1 MAKRK
6 TSKVLPET
14 KLLLDLVV
22 KGMQERKAQNIAI
35 LDMSEVNGAMCD
47 YFVICTG
54 TSDSQV
60 DAIADSVE
68 DEVYKTIKANPTHV
82 EGKQNKEWILIDYLD
97 VMAHVFKKETRDFFA
112 LEDLWGDAK
121 ITKVKDM
128 A

>member
-6 TSKVLPET
+6 SSKVHPET

-22 KGMQERKAQNIAI
+22 KGMQEKKAKDITI
-35 LDMSEVNGAMCD
+35 LDMTEVSSAIAD
-47 YFVICTG
+47 YSAICTG

-68 DEVYKTIKANPTHV
+68 EEVFKATKINPSHL
-82 EGKQNKEWILIDYLD
+82 EGKTNKEWVLIDYLD
-97 VMAHVFKKETRDFFA
+97 VMAHVFKKDTREFFA
-112 LEDLWGDAK
+112 LEELWGDAK
-121 ITKVKDM
+121 ITTVKDM

>member
-6 TSKVLPET
+6 STKVLPET

-22 KGMQERKAQNIAI
+22 KGMQERKAKNITI
-35 LDMSEVNGAMCD
+35 LDMSEVSGAMTD
-47 YFVICTG
+47 FFVICTG

-60 DAIADSVE
+60 DAISDSIE
-68 DEVYKTIKANPTHV
+68 EEVYNTVKYNPAHV
-82 EGKQNKEWILIDYLD
+82 EGKANKEWILIDYLD
-97 VMAHVFKKETRDFFA
+97 VMAHVFKKETREFFA

-121 ITKVKDM
+121 ITKLEDV

>member
-6 TSKVLPET
+6 SSKVLPET

-22 KGMQERKAQNIAI
+22 KGMQERKAQQITV
-35 LDMSEVNGAMCD
+35 LDMTDVPNALAD

-60 DAIADSVE
+60 DAIADSIE
-68 DEVYKTIKANPTHV
+68 EEVYKAVQSNPAHK
-82 EGKQNKEWILIDYLD
+82 EGKTNKEWILIDYLD
-97 VMAHVFKKETRDFFA
+97 VMAHVFKRETRDFYA
-112 LEDLWGDAK
+112 LEELWGDAK
-121 ITKVKDM
+121 ITKIKDM